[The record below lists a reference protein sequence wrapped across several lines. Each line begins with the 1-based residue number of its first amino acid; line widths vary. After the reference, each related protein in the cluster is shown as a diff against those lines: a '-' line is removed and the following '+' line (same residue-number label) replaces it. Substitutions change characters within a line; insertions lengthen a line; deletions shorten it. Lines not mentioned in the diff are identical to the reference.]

1 MDTQLICDAI
11 RATGATVPC
20 DSALFLSVLLI
31 HVPLG
36 LTCVVVGLVAMLS
49 RKGSGRHPSAGTIY
63 YWALSAVFVTAT
75 ALSAMR
81 WAEDWH
87 LFVLGALSFAAAS
100 FGRMAHRQRWHS
112 WVRLHITGMG
122 SSYILLL
129 TAFYVDNG
137 KNLPL
142 WKELPAIAYWVLP
155 SAVGIPLIVYALLN
169 HPLVRSRRGSVRAA
183 GG

>member
-1 MDTQLICDAI
+1 MDTQLLCDAI

-20 DSALFLSVLLI
+20 TSVVFLAALLV
-31 HVPLG
+31 HVPFS
-36 LTCVVVGLVAMLS
+36 LTCVVTGIVAMFS
-49 RKGSGRHPSAGTIY
+49 RKGAGRHPSAGAIY
-63 YWALSAVFVTAT
+63 YWALSVVFVTAT

-81 WAEDWH
+81 WDEDWY
-87 LFVLGALSFAAAS
+87 LFVLGTLSFAAAS
-100 FGRMAHRQRWHS
+100 FGRLAHRRRWHH
-112 WVRLHITGMG
+112 WVRLHIAGMG

-142 WKELPAIAYWVLP
+142 WKELPTIAYWVLP

-169 HPLVRSRRGSVRAA
+169 HPLVRSPKSSVRAA

>member
-1 MDTQLICDAI
+1 MDTQLLCDAI

-20 DSALFLSVLLI
+20 DSALFLAVLLI

-36 LTCVVVGLVAMLS
+36 LTCVVTGLVAMFS
-49 RKGSGRHPSAGTIY
+49 RKGAGRHPSAGTIY
-63 YWALSAVFVTAT
+63 YWALSVVFVTAT

-81 WAEDWH
+81 WAEDWY
-87 LFVLGALSFAAAS
+87 LFVLDGLSFAAAAV
-100 FGRMAHRQRWHS
+100 GRIAHRQRWHN

-122 SSYILLL
+122 SSYISLL

-142 WKELPAIAYWVLP
+142 WKDLPTIVYWVLP

-169 HPLVRSRRGSVRAA
+169 HPLVRSRRGSARSAD
-183 GG
+183 G

>member
-1 MDTQLICDAI
+1 MDTRLLCDAI
-11 RATGATVPC
+11 RATGATVAC
-20 DSALFLSVLLI
+20 DSALFLAVLLI
-31 HVPLG
+31 HVPFG
-36 LTCVVVGLVAMLS
+36 LTCVVAGLVAMFS
-49 RKGSGRHPSAGTIY
+49 RKGVSRHPSAGTVY
-63 YWALSAVFVTAT
+63 YWALSVVFVTAT

-81 WAEDWH
+81 WAEDWY
-87 LFVLGALSFAAAS
+87 LFVLGGLSFAAAT
-100 FGRMAHRQRWHS
+100 FGRMAHRQRWRN

-142 WKELPAIAYWVLP
+142 WKDLPTIAYWVLP

-169 HPLVRSRRGSVRAA
+169 HPLVRSRREPARSAN
-183 GG
+183 